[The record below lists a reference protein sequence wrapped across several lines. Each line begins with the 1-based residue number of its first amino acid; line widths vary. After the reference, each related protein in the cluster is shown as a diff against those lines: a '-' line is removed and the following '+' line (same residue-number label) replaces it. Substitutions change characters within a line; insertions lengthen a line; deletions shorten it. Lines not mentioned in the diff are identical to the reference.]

1 MNKTVNK
8 ENKILAAIL
17 IGIIFYVYGWLGRV
31 QLFEHSYLLNEAV
44 NQWDPIFDFMTNIYV
59 QNYFITPIM
68 LYLSIKTIQT
78 NANPYQMIR
87 KRTIKK
93 WVFDTSKQFLRKIS
107 SILFLQLVV
116 SILLSIGT
124 PLEMGWSNFAKHT
137 GLTDIASSHFSH
149 LINVPIVALVI
160 NILTFVLGYLTL
172 HLAIT
177 LFYLVVKKKN
187 LLLIFSI
194 FIWLYTMASLVLFQ
208 GYFSII
214 TPMNFLNWFVGSQS
228 FAQSYYSLVLGFI
241 YFVLCIGMTNLW
253 DYNLFTLKNKFSVFQ
268 SIIPKKAHFIYFIL
282 VILIVFY
289 SISQGKVS
297 SINEAIII
305 SGIGSSTSTFH
316 FMYYLSYLIVFFGI
330 SYLNLLYIDKT
341 IQTTS
346 YYRLIRNRSIN
357 RYSFNLFKKLLQRT
371 IIFLFLFLGTIVFV
385 AKVFF
390 SLPMTI
396 DSDTLT
402 IYEVLYHFFGNHL
415 FQIILYLLLAI
426 ILYFLIGEMF
436 QSLVILV
443 ALSFTMF
450 PPFNRFIIIPIGLNS
465 FSYLLDG
472 YSSYLITGILLLYIV
487 IELII
492 IFYFLNY
499 KDLKI

>member
-1 MNKTVNK
+1 
-8 ENKILAAIL
+8 
-17 IGIIFYVYGWLGRV
+17 
-31 QLFEHSYLLNEAV
+31 
-44 NQWDPIFDFMTNIYV
+44 MTNIYV

-78 NANPYQMIR
+78 NASPYQMIR
-87 KRTIKK
+87 RRTIKN
-93 WVFDTSKQFLRKIS
+93 WVFDTLKQFLQKIS

-149 LINVPIVALVI
+149 LIDVPIVALI
-160 NILTFVLGYLTL
+160 IHISAFVLGYLTL

-177 LFYLVVKKKN
+177 LFYLLVKKKN

-194 FIWLYTMASLVLFQ
+194 FLWLYTMASLVLFQ
-208 GYFSII
+208 GHFSII

-228 FAQSYYSLVLGFI
+228 FTQSYYSLVLGFV
-241 YFVLCIGMTNLW
+241 YFIFCIGMTKLW
-253 DYNLFTLKNKFSVFQ
+253 DYNLFTLKSKFSVFQ
-268 SIIPKKAHFIYFIL
+268 SIIPKKTHFIYSIL
-282 VILIVFY
+282 VIMIVFY
-289 SISQGKVS
+289 SISQGKAT

-305 SGIGSSTSTFH
+305 SGIGSSASTFH
-316 FMYYLSYLIVFFGI
+316 FMYYLAYLIVFYGI
-330 SYLNLLYIDKT
+330 VYLNLLYIDQL

-346 YYRLIRNRSIN
+346 YYRLIRNRSTN
-357 RYSFNLFKKLLQRT
+357 RYSFDIAKKICKQT
-371 IIFLFLFLGTIVFV
+371 MIFLFLFLGIIVII

-390 SLPMTI
+390 SLPMVMGT
-396 DSDTLT
+396 DPLV
-402 IYEVLYHFFGNHL
+402 IYEVLYHFFMNHFL
-415 FQIILYLLLAI
+415 QIAFYLLLAI
-426 ILYFLIGEMF
+426 ILYFLAGEMF
-436 QSLVILV
+436 QSLAVLV

-450 PPFNRFIIIPIGLNS
+450 PTFNRSIFVPIGLNS

-472 YSSYLITGILLLYIV
+472 YSTYLITGILLLYIA
-487 IELII
+487 IELVII
-492 IFYFLNY
+492 YYFLNY